1 MITLDEAK
9 RHLRVDHTDEDSDI
23 TLKLRLA
30 VAIVEDYIGENP
42 SWTNN
47 AHDLVDAATLLV
59 LGELYTNR
67 EAGADP
73 LSPTVRTILER
84 LRVPACA

>member
-30 VAIVEDYIGENP
+30 VAIVEDYIGLDETRP
-42 SWTNN
+42 AS
-47 AHDLVDAATLLV
+47 ASDVMDAAILLV
-59 LGELYTNR
+59 LGELYANR

-84 LRVPACA
+84 LRAPACA